1 MSSPNARV
9 ASARR
14 RKRSKGVFPLVAKP
28 SKPMKANFKISDALF
43 VTGCQG
49 IEAKAA
55 ALGFKKLPRPIT
67 FVGTDQKSNVI
78 GNQGQRSSTVTRY
91 FATIKGF
98 ISFCIQTDDLQSA
111 IMVQTA
117 GCYGTPCLPS
127 ERSIINNTRFHVM
140 EKTEIMT
147 DYLTGH
153 PVLLG
158 GESVHCR
165 GDWTSRETVGCFKS
179 AISMI
184 CNKYRDCTG
193 DYEAECDLCQG
204 IPGATAE
211 FGCTRREHNNGHSR
225 LIPKGNVAKSEN
237 VVKAFSSMGTYID
250 EHYTSRCTLAFLP
263 SELRK

>member
-1 MSSPNARV
+1 MVFGTPDSLST
-9 ASARR
+9 SAGR
-14 RKRSKGVFPLVAKP
+14 RKRSKGVSPLVAKP
-28 SKPMKANFKISDALF
+28 SKPKKESFKISDALA
-43 VTGCQG
+43 VAGCQG
-49 IEAKAA
+49 IEAKVA

-78 GNQGQRSSTVTRY
+78 GNQGQHSSTVTRY
-91 FATIKGF
+91 LATIKGF
-98 ISFCIQTDDLQSA
+98 IYFCIQTSDLQSA
-111 IMVQTA
+111 IMVHMA
-117 GCYGTPCLPS
+117 GCYGTPCPPS
-127 ERSIINNTRFHVM
+127 ERSIINNTHFHVM
-140 EKTEIMT
+140 EKTDILT

-158 GESVHCR
+158 GQSVHCR

-211 FGCTRREHNNGHSR
+211 FGCTRREHNNGPPR
-225 LIPKGNVAKSEN
+225 LIPKGK
-237 VVKAFSSMGTYID
+237 F
-250 EHYTSRCTLAFLP
+250 R
-263 SELRK
+263 